1 MLLFM
6 NFYLNILNNY
16 LSCKINSF
24 PNYIDEINLFEFQF
38 GSGKKIM
45 FLNQN
50 FIIFELSPV

>member
-45 FLNQN
+45 FLHWNIETSVQ
-50 FIIFELSPV
+50 P